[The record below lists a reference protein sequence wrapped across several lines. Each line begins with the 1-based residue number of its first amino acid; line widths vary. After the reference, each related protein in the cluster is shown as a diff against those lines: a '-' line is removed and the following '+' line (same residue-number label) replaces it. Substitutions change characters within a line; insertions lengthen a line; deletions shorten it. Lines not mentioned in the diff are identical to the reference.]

1 MSSFIS
7 EDLEVNGKKKSSDL
21 NLLSS
26 FLVVITI
33 LIFAFVIIFSRSLYS
48 NYLAVKLSLERF
60 VVCLQSSEQIKSSS
74 NDLTELARMF
84 AVNHDERFAI
94 AYIEEIESTKSQQK
108 ALENLK
114 TVCSDKDVALQRLEI
129 AIKQAASLT
138 EMEMYDM
145 RLCYEIIAQDIN
157 DIPEQFRKINL
168 RPSDKGLSKTELQ
181 NLALKNLFGNGYII
195 YRNRLNENCLYTIRT
210 ISDEVKQELDNNTE
224 KLGNTIDRL
233 RILILALL
241 VVNALSTIG
250 LKEFKNIVH
259 NFDKIYE
266 FDRRKVQTLLKDAEY
281 DALTGILN
289 RRSYDQI
296 CAASAEQ
303 KSRIALLLIDI
314 DDFKNI
320 NDTYGHAGGDTVLKN
335 FASILKDTFRNG
347 DYIARIGGD
356 EFAVILTDFNTEG
369 FKVIIDKIKYINN
382 QLERLEGFKNVSIS
396 VGMSYCRTGYSEDLF
411 NQADKALYAVK
422 DAGKKGCRVYDSTLG

>member
-289 RRSYDQI
+289 HRDR
-296 CAASAEQ
+296 
-303 KSRIALLLIDI
+303 KS
-314 DDFKNI
+314 
-320 NDTYGHAGGDTVLKN
+320 V
-335 FASILKDTFRNG
+335 
-347 DYIARIGGD
+347 
-356 EFAVILTDFNTEG
+356 V
-369 FKVIIDKIKYINN
+369 
-382 QLERLEGFKNVSIS
+382 
-396 VGMSYCRTGYSEDLF
+396 
-411 NQADKALYAVK
+411 
-422 DAGKKGCRVYDSTLG
+422 